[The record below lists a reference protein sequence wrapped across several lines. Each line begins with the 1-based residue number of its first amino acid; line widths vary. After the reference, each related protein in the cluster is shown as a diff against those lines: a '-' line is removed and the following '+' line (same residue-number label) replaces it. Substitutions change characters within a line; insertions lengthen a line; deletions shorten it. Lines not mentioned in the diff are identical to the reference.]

1 MGKYI
6 LTTFEAYSK
15 SKKKIW
21 DSLLRR
27 KKRDFK
33 SVKIEPEI
41 QLENP
46 DMTIPSPYEAG

>member
-6 LTTFEAYSK
+6 LTFEGHKK

-21 DSLLRR
+21 DELLKL

-33 SVKIEPEI
+33 SVKIEPEKP
-41 QLENP
+41 ENSP
-46 DMTIPSPYEAG
+46 ELMIPTGIEGG